1 MSAEH
6 VKYIEETVQKQRA
19 FFQTGATRPV
29 ARRLHA
35 LGRLKAELQAREKQ
49 LLDALQADLHKSH
62 FEGYLCEL
70 GLSLDE
76 LGYLM
81 KMTPQWALPSGGPPP
96 CPSMCPRAMSWRS
109 PTGWPSSCP
118 PGITPT
124 S

>member
-76 LGYLM
+76 LGYL
-81 KMTPQWALPSGGPPP
+81 
-96 CPSMCPRAMSWRS
+96 PRAMSWRS